1 MIGMNENTIIFLT
14 LKTMQDDY
22 VVVAGF
28 HVIDTL
34 VIKFA
39 RKHFFEVCSSMNSL
53 NKSILNKTDS
63 FFFGQSS
70 KWDPVLFFEK
80 S

>member
-1 MIGMNENTIIFLT
+1 MNENTIIFLT

-22 VVVAGF
+22 VAVAGLN
-28 HVIDTL
+28 VIDTS
-34 VIKFA
+34 VIWFA
-39 RKHFFEVCSSMNSL
+39 GKHSFEVCSSRSSL